1 MIDTYQKDK
10 KTNNLN
16 RHQKKNPK
24 TKTNIEMYG
33 VLLHNYS

>member
-10 KTNNLN
+10 KTNKLN
-16 RHQKKNPK
+16 RHQKTPK

-33 VLLHNYS
+33 VLLHNFS